1 MFTLQD
7 NNITLT
13 RGDSF
18 ALGLVLAGRA
28 VPEGAQG
35 LFTVKA
41 SARSGEALIE
51 KRVPVTG
58 GGAVVALSPGDTRDL
73 PFRTYLWDFRVIGPD
88 GTVSTPM
95 AAAAFT
101 VAEVIGDA

>member
-1 MFTLQD
+1 MAK
-7 NNITLT
+7 NNFYGN
-13 RGDSF
+13 RG
-18 ALGLVLAGRA
+18 AMGGMGGMNMQQAIKQ
-28 VPEGAQG
+28 AQKMQEDMQKMQQQMKEAE
-35 LFTVKA
+35 FEAA
-41 SARSGEALIE
+41 S
-51 KRVPVTG
+51 G